1 MAKEHIYYGNKIL
14 ECHDGSFL
22 STKMV
27 DGEIQE
33 KTCFSMSEAKA
44 FIRKPRK
51 QKTKRFTQFVSLT
64 LSVEF
69 DAETQNY
76 NTAAK
81 NVMSQKTFNKLLGPV
96 CDGVKIINVKFR

>member
-14 ECHDGSFL
+14 EFPDGSFL

-33 KTCFSMSEAKA
+33 KACFSMNEAKA

-51 QKTKRFTQFVSLT
+51 QKTKRFNQLVSLT

>member
-14 ECHDGSFL
+14 EFPDGSFL

-33 KTCFSMSEAKA
+33 KTCFSISEAKA

-69 DAETQNY
+69 DTDTQDF
-76 NTAAK
+76 NTVAA
-81 NVMSQKTFNKLLGPV
+81 NVMSQETFDRLLGPV
-96 CDGVKIINVKFR
+96 CDGVEITKVKFK